1 MGKEKR
7 EKRQKEW
14 EEKKEEFQKKRKAEG
29 VNEEKQKKR
38 KSGGE
43 DGKGLKKTFVEY
55 EDSSSEDESWNG
67 GMWMYAGTRKELE
80 EVDEEIKE
88 DALEELKK
96 EDLIDEEVKKEDL
109 VDEKVR
115 KEEVVGNY
123 MTNNES
129 ETYETEEISGAIAGY
144 TIISGEV
151 ESDEEIMAS
160 LECVV
165 GEYAEDMEEKPF
177 EDLVSLPDASETIT
191 NLGQIMNVPNENAES
206 SDEGPDEVKTIKS
219 FENLVE
225 DDNALPPIP
234 GVSNTDVNPKKA
246 RKRSKKKAQD
256 SSAVGD
262 VLPESIE
269 KLNTS
274 PDTAIKK
281 KVVAP
286 TPKVIKTH
294 VFDQRM
300 RPPTLLERL
309 LLDEIKKERNK
320 RLQCVRFVC
329 KNNFFDPSEK

>member
-1 MGKEKR
+1 MG
-7 EKRQKEW
+7 
-14 EEKKEEFQKKRKAEG
+14 
-29 VNEEKQKKR
+29 
-38 KSGGE
+38 
-43 DGKGLKKTFVEY
+43 
-55 EDSSSEDESWNG
+55 G

-80 EVDEEIKE
+80 EVDEEIME

-129 ETYETEEISGAIAGY
+129 EAYET
-144 TIISGEV
+144 
-151 ESDEEIMAS
+151 
-160 LECVV
+160 
-165 GEYAEDMEEKPF
+165 EEKPF

-191 NLGQIMNVPNENAES
+191 NLGQIMNVQNENAES

-234 GVSNTDVNPKKA
+234 GVSNTDFNTKKA
-246 RKRSKKKAQD
+246 RKRSKKKAPD

-320 RLQCVRFVC
+320 ILQCVRFVC